1 MAERKAVPPEP
12 LVRLPR
18 RVNATDAEPRLRR
31 FGAERFEPAWLSLWA
46 VAIGR
51 EAATPLAWLLAAENL
66 PRALLVA
73 GELDLQPAEDDDAL
87 ALGGG
92 QRPTVA
98 QFERWWLWE
107 RLARPRR
114 WSLRVQP
121 STMRAVELPLW
132 LGYSQGRPGYSQGR
146 PGYSQ
151 GQQSYRQRRQTRLI
165 VLSGLS
171 GEALGALKPA
181 VLAGLRDCLNAKP
194 YATNHTSRQVRDD
207 DPVPG

>member
-1 MAERKAVPPEP
+1 MVELKAVPSEP
-12 LVRLPR
+12 LARLPR

-132 LGYSQGRPGYSQGR
+132 LGYSQGRQG
-146 PGYSQ
+146 
-151 GQQSYRQRRQTRLI
+151 YRQRRQTRLI

>member
-1 MAERKAVPPEP
+1 MVELKAVPPEP
-12 LVRLPR
+12 LARLPR

-51 EAATPLAWLLAAENL
+51 GAATPLAWLLAAENL

-73 GELDLQPAEDDDAL
+73 GELGLQPAEDDDAL

-121 STMRAVELPLW
+121 STMRAVQLPLW
-132 LGYSQGRPGYSQGR
+132 LGYSQGRLG
-146 PGYSQ
+146 
-151 GQQSYRQRRQTRLI
+151 YRQEYETRLI

-181 VLAGLRDCLNAKP
+181 VLAALRDRTIAKSNVIRQ
-194 YATNHTSRQVRDD
+194 ATRGD